1 MAVAAFGK
9 KIISILHPHIITSY
23 SPSAATAVTSSI
35 SMRGRRISSQDSL
48 ISRLADE
55 LEDLA
60 EERRIIM
67 GAPDWIPF
75 LPGSSYW
82 LPDLEHYKTL
92 LLKQQEEDEDEGKE
106 TMPPRDTSYLV
117 LLESSSDSEN

>member
-1 MAVAAFGK
+1 MAVATFGK
-9 KIISILHPHIITSY
+9 KIIGILRPHITLSY

-35 SMRGRRISSQDSL
+35 SMRGRSISSQDSL

-60 EERRIIM
+60 EEQRIIM
-67 GAPDWIPF
+67 GAPDWMPF

-82 LPDLEHYKTL
+82 LPNSENYKTL
-92 LLKQQEEDEDEGKE
+92 LLKQEEEEDKE
-106 TMPPRDTSYLV
+106 TVPPRDTSYLV
-117 LLESSSDSEN
+117 LVEYSSDSEN